1 MVAVWS
7 KPITDLIGS
16 ELYIRNSVGWQYK
29 YYGKVKK
36 SSNLKDSDHLGTDK
50 RDFESIEQFGSQQG
64 MIIS

>member
-29 YYGKVKK
+29 YDGKVKK
-36 SSNLKDSDHLGTDK
+36 SSNLRDSDHLGTDK
-50 RDFESIEQFGSQQG
+50 RDLNL
-64 MIIS
+64 